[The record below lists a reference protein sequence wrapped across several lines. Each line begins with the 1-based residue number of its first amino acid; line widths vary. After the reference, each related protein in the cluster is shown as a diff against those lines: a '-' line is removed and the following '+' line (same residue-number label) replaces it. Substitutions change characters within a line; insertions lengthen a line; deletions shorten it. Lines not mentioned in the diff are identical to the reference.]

1 MDSILHQYL
10 TKLRIISKIP
20 EHGKLDTTQNDLNIY
35 YGTIMNWVW
44 RKFSG
49 DSKDCTTKYLV
60 GLYREINS
68 FSDQLM
74 YNIKTEQN
82 AISKNK
88 KLTMLVSLTEKVKES
103 LTGIRNLI
111 GTYQSYLKV
120 VSVLECLEQD
130 IIIPQYHTLKKFIP
144 LDYHTGIIKSA
155 ISHSHIHMS
164 TGVISSRGK
173 TLSESNAPEVDM
185 TFPGY
190 TSPQNNILSASP
202 MHPSSRSHSYTQPG
216 HMQTQM
222 ENQEQEQEQEQE
234 PADINLN
241 AKASPAVRSSPIN
254 IPNKKGKNKKNNN
267 SLH

>member
-1 MDSILHQYL
+1 MNMENILHQYL

-44 RKFSG
+44 RKFNG

-74 YNIKTEQN
+74 YNITTEHN
-82 AISKNK
+82 AIIKNK
-88 KLTMLVSLTEKVKES
+88 KMTMLVSLTEKVKES

-111 GTYQSYLKV
+111 DTYQSYLKV

-164 TGVISSRGK
+164 TGMISSRGK
-173 TLSESNAPEVDM
+173 TLSESNAPEMDM

-190 TSPQNNILSASP
+190 IPPPQKNILSASP
-202 MHPSSRSHSYTQPG
+202 MDPSSRSPSYTQSG
-216 HMQTQM
+216 HIQTQM
-222 ENQEQEQEQEQE
+222 ENQEQEQE
-234 PADINLN
+234 PVNINLN
-241 AKASPAVRSSPIN
+241 TNTSPTFRSSPIN
-254 IPNKKGKNKKNNN
+254 NSNKKGKNRKNNN